1 MYTLHVIVAVW
12 ICDWHHQGV
21 TRPASSVPVW
31 VNCLRQI
38 KTVISG
44 LQLQPLS
51 HFWLKYCKQPH
62 YQPPL
67 WALQSASL
75 ILRISARLS
84 ASSAQ
89 MALHI
94 NSASCWLSSLFVL
107 VQRHVL
113 SFSVVWCIGSV
124 TQHIFFVACQ
134 TAGCWKSPHW
144 LVCPGFVATLS
155 LKTSWFGCSSQMLT
169 VLSQHRKWDYI
180 QV

>member
-1 MYTLHVIVAVW
+1 MQQCASIHSYWTLLGFDGLKVVKTWDRYMYTLHVIVAVW

-84 ASSAQ
+84 ASSVQ

-107 VQRHVL
+107 VQSHVL
-113 SFSVVWCIGSV
+113 SFSVLSGALAQSHSIFSLSPARLQVAGNLLTGWSV
-124 TQHIFFVACQ
+124 QA
-134 TAGCWKSPHW
+134 
-144 LVCPGFVATLS
+144 L
-155 LKTSWFGCSSQMLT
+155 
-169 VLSQHRKWDYI
+169 
-180 QV
+180 

>member
-1 MYTLHVIVAVW
+1 MQQCASIHSYWTLLGFDGRW
-12 ICDWHHQGV
+12 LRLETV
-21 TRPASSVPVW
+21 TCTRCMSLWQFESVTDIIRTCQLPVW

-113 SFSVVWCIGSV
+113 SFR
-124 TQHIFFVACQ
+124 
-134 TAGCWKSPHW
+134 
-144 LVCPGFVATLS
+144 
-155 LKTSWFGCSSQMLT
+155 
-169 VLSQHRKWDYI
+169 VLSGALAQSHSIFSLSPARL
-180 QV
+180 QVAGNLLTGWSVQAL